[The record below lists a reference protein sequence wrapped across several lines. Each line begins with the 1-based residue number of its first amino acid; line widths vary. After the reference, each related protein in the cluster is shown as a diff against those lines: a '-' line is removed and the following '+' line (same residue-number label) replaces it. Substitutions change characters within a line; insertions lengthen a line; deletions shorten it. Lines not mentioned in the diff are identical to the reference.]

1 MKTKRINRFF
11 ALLLAILMVIAIAP
25 FSAITAFARTGLD
38 LKIAISIENYF
49 VGVSKD
55 AISVTASS
63 TSVFNDGF
71 LISKKA
77 DEGDTPV
84 LLAAGEKLS
93 SSVYSYVIVLEFAST
108 PDATVT
114 ENTFTVSGATVK
126 NKTIVTAGTKT
137 VLSIELA
144 PPTPF
149 YVNSVEIEGLNI
161 AVGESLTVPTVK
173 SVNGEEKYKDL
184 VSIYEFSWYSID
196 DAETEGILDPF
207 GFAWSDPLD
216 ATSVTVDEGNWYDLM
231 ITFEPEGIAVFASDC
246 EMVFENV
253 AGYDTTI
260 ELDIDA
266 GNGYADICYVPITY
280 HSNYPGE
287 IADETYTEFA
297 IYGEDYVHSFDENP
311 FSMEGYSLRGYASS
325 PDAPH
330 SSAGSNFLPSVKKS
344 FEYYAYWDKILD
356 KVTFTLSGYE
366 IGKSVS
372 DISIS
377 DGGVEFTPVDGMVG
391 TNKVWNIVEASF
403 DPQKFFEG
411 GMNEAD
417 APKFVNGN
425 FEADKEYWLVIGS
438 TDWEGIEQP
447 YVYPRTTEGY
457 TLDSEYSARY
467 FFAMGEGAS
476 AMFKLPKLHAH
487 GTEYKTDADNHWNE
501 CACGDKANVA
511 AHTDENT
518 DGKCDVCEYVMS
530 NGEVTEIPEGNT
542 GNNESE
548 NTDESAENDGNNDS
562 KDSNEEADGE
572 KSEDEEEND
581 ADAEKKSG
589 CGSSVSMSVFAII
602 GILGVAFGTKKKKLY

>member
-1 MKTKRINRFF
+1 
-11 ALLLAILMVIAIAP
+11 MVVAIAP
-25 FSAITAFARTGLD
+25 FSAITAFARTGID

-55 AISVTASS
+55 TISVTASS
-63 TSVFNDGF
+63 TSVFKDGF

-77 DEGDTPV
+77 NEGDTPV

-93 SSVYSYVIVLEFAST
+93 SSAYSYMIVLEFAST
-108 PDATVT
+108 PDVTVT
-114 ENTFTVSGATVK
+114 ANTFTVSGATVK

-184 VSIYEFSWYSID
+184 VSIYEFSWYSVD

-207 GFAWSDPLD
+207 GFDWSDPLD
-216 ATSVTVDEGNWYDLM
+216 AASVTVDAGNWYDLM

-253 AGYDTTI
+253 AGYNTTI
-260 ELDIDA
+260 ALDIDA
-266 GNGYADICYVPITY
+266 GNGYADIFYVPITY

-297 IYGEDYVHSFDENP
+297 IYGEDYVHSFDEDP
-311 FSMEGYSLRGYASS
+311 FSMEGYSLRGYATS
-325 PDAPH
+325 PDSPH
-330 SSAGSNFLPSVKKS
+330 SSAGSNFLPNVKKS
-344 FEYYAYWDKILD
+344 FEFYAYWDKILD
-356 KVTFTLSGYE
+356 QVTFTLSGYE

-377 DGGVEFTPVDGMVG
+377 DGGVEFTPDDGMVG

-403 DPQKFFEG
+403 DPKKFFEG

-417 APKFVNGN
+417 GPKFVNGN

-467 FFAMGEGAS
+467 FFAMGEGAN

-511 AHTDENT
+511 PHADENN
-518 DGKCDVCEYVMS
+518 DEKCDACGYDMPIS
-530 NGEVTEIPEGNT
+530 AADPDATPEG
-542 GNNESE
+542 GNSSATPEADNSDTTPKEDDTDTTSE
-548 NTDESAENDGNNDS
+548 EDDNDDTSDES
-562 KDSNEEADGE
+562 GE
-572 KSEDEEEND
+572 TKKGLS
-581 ADAEKKSG
+581 AGVIAGIVAGSVAVGGAGGFALFWFAIKKKSFADLIA
-589 CGSSVSMSVFAII
+589 VF
-602 GILGVAFGTKKKKLY
+602 KKK